1 MSQKIRKTNK
11 EPKKQAQ
18 LSAKEKRAVKH
29 DKQAHKGAPAPLLPP
44 KPNQA

>member
-1 MSQKIRKTNK
+1 MSNKVRKSNK

-29 DKQAHKGAPAPLLPP
+29 DKKAHKGAPPPLLPP
-44 KPNQA
+44 KPNQP